1 MVSRVV
7 LHVDFNSF
15 YASAECLYRPEIRH
29 LPVVVAGD
37 PEKRHGIVLAKNDRA
52 KAYGIKT
59 GEPLFQ
65 ARQKA
70 PRLVAV
76 PPNFPLYERLAY
88 QARQIYGEYSNRVEP
103 FGMDESYVDI
113 SAPGLTLE
121 EGARVADQLRFR
133 VARETGLTVSVG
145 IADNKAFAKLGSDM
159 KKPDASTLITPE
171 NFKQIVWPL
180 PADNLLYVGRMTR
193 EKLRRCGIYTIGD
206 IANASPVML
215 KGLLGKPG
223 LTLHEFANGRDSVPV
238 AYAHEHPAAKSIG
251 NSLTTP
257 HDIACDQDVRVLMY
271 LLADSV
277 ASRMREAGFKGAVV
291 QIKVR
296 DKDLFWFDRQKK
308 LTEPTNLTGEI
319 AKEALKLFEAN
330 GGLIKPLRSMGIAM
344 TGLIPDDTPA
354 QMSLLLDQAACEKA
368 EARER
373 TVDDIRRRFGN
384 RAICR
389 AVLLCDPEIAR
400 MDPAQEHSVCF
411 ERFIKES
418 APQF

>member
-1 MVSRVV
+1 MSRVV
-7 LHVDFNSF
+7 LHVDFNAF

-37 PEKRHGIVLAKNDRA
+37 PEKRHGVVLAKNDRA

-70 PRLVAV
+70 PGLVAV

-88 QARQIYGEYSNRVEP
+88 RARQIYGEYSNRVEP

-121 EGARVADQLRFR
+121 DGARVADRIRLQ
-133 VARETGLTVSVG
+133 VTRETGLTVSVG
-145 IADNKAFAKLGSDM
+145 IADNKVFAKLGSDM
-159 KKPDASTLITPE
+159 KKPDACTLITPQ
-171 NFKQIVWPL
+171 NFRQIVWPL

-206 IANASPVML
+206 IADTNPVVL
-215 KGLLGKPG
+215 KGLLGKAG
-223 LTLHEFANGRDSVPV
+223 TMLHDFANGWDSSPV
-238 AYAHEHPAAKSIG
+238 AFTEDHPAAKSIG

-257 HDIACDQDVRVLMY
+257 HDIACAQDVRVLLY
-271 LLADSV
+271 LLAESV
-277 ASRMREAGFKGAVV
+277 ASRMRAAGFKGAVV
-291 QIKVR
+291 QLKVR
-296 DKDLFWFDRQKK
+296 DKDLSWFDRQKK
-308 LTEPTNLTGEI
+308 LTEPTNLAGEI
-319 AKEALKLFEAN
+319 AKEALMLFESS
-330 GGLIKPLRSMGIAM
+330 GGLIKPLRSMGITM
-344 TGLIPDDTPA
+344 TGLIPDDMPA
-354 QMSLLLDQAACEKA
+354 QLSLLFDRAAREKA

-373 TVDDIRRRFGN
+373 AVDDIRRRFGN

-400 MDPAQEHSVCF
+400 LNPAQEHSVCF
-411 ERFIKES
+411 ESTVKGPAPRF
-418 APQF
+418 